1 MEEVIDSLVATIK
14 EKTKDFSYMDQD
26 QMLRDLAGRL
36 YDMAADA
43 LKSEYLGE
51 GREVSEDE

>member
-26 QMLRDLAGRL
+26 QMFRELASRM
-36 YDMAADA
+36 YDMATDA
-43 LKSEYLGE
+43 LKNEYLGE
-51 GREVSEDE
+51 RREVSEDE